1 MVILSLYVL
10 IFCILR
16 GLINFIFTQEN
27 VVMDE
32 VDHPMLCDFGLACI
46 LHDEVTHAQTSS
58 TAGTLV
64 FTSPEYLCGSVH
76 KRDKMSDI
84 WAFGCTAVS
93 VRPLSSCTERSPRFM
108 DQCLLKILYDK
119 SPYHWCIQERDMWTA
134 IRGRTPPYKWQNP
147 DAFERTIESCLNY
160 DADRRP
166 DIESVVPCLM

>member
-58 TAGTLV
+58 TTGTLV
-64 FTSPEYLCGSVH
+64 FTSPEHLCD

-84 WAFGCTAVS
+84 WAFGCTAVT
-93 VRPLSSCTERSPRFM
+93 VRPLSSCMELSSRFM
-108 DQCLLKILYDK
+108 DHCLLKILYDK
-119 SPYHWCIQERDMWTA
+119 SPYHWCIQESHIRKA
-134 IRGRTPPYKWQNP
+134 IEGRTPPYKWQNP

-160 DADRRP
+160 NADRRP
-166 DIESVVPCLM
+166 DIESVVQCFM